1 MQVNILPNLV
11 STLGRLSKKKK
22 SYKLNIASEEYEEHP
37 PTHKHSIHLPTYNLQ
52 MTTFDATYKLA
63 R

>member
-1 MQVNILPNLV
+1 MQVNILPNVV
-11 STLGRLSKKKK
+11 STLGRLSKE
-22 SYKLNIASEEYEEHP
+22 SYKLNITSEEYEEH

-52 MTTFDATYKLA
+52 MTTFDAKYKLA